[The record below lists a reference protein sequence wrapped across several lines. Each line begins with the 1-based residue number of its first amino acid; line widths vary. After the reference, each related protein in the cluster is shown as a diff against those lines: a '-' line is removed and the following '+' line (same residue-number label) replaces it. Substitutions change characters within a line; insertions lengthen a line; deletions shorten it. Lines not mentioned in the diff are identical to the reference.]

1 MDRRND
7 RWLAYDFEDVPVVA
21 RMKFPAN
28 VHFLSV
34 VSSDDDIMLP
44 HFFNKREIVTK
55 EIYLRVL
62 TIVIKLWMDTVL
74 SGGRTSSNKTVH
86 QLTRV
91 I

>member
-1 MDRRND
+1 VNRRNY

-21 RMKFPAN
+21 RTKFPAN

-34 VSSDDDIMLP
+34 VFSDSDVMLP

-55 EIYLRVL
+55 EVYLRVL
-62 TIVIKLWMDTVL
+62 TIVIKLSMDTVL
-74 SGGRTSSNKTVH
+74 SGGRTSSNKTAH